1 MPTDSA
7 MKKCVD
13 CRHFRAAPYEAK
25 RDGCFHPEHMKGKQK
40 DAFLDEQQMPGD
52 HEQINARGDCAQYE
66 ARVARP
72 SLLRRIL
79 SLGA

>member
-1 MPTDSA
+1 

-13 CRHFRAAPYEAK
+13 CRHFRAAPYQAR
-25 RDGCFHPEHMKGKQK
+25 RDGCYHPSNMTGKQK

-52 HEQINARGDCAQYE
+52 HERINARGDCAQFE
-66 ARVARP
+66 ALPARP